1 METTIR
7 EDFDSLEAI
16 IEKMDDAEVSL
27 EESFGLYEEGMKL
40 LKKLK
45 GRIDTVEQKV
55 KKLSEDG
62 RLSVLDE

>member
-62 RLSVLDE
+62 RLSDLDE

>member
-7 EDFDSLEAI
+7 EDFDALEAI
-16 IEKMDDAEVSL
+16 IEKMDDSEVSL

-40 LKKLK
+40 LKKLT

-62 RLSVLDE
+62 RLSDLDE

>member
-7 EDFDSLEAI
+7 EDFDALEAI

-27 EESFGLYEEGMKL
+27 EDSFTLYEDGMKL
-40 LKKLK
+40 LKQLS
-45 GRIDTVEQKV
+45 GRIDTVEEKV

-62 RLSVLDE
+62 SVSDLDE